1 MLYKMQA
8 NSTKKSVLN
17 QTGIQN
23 MNASKGIKASAGAV
37 KLSLLGLTFG
47 AVTLSLVSFL
57 THADGW
63 LPDSGTGSGRTAAPN
78 VILNNEISSDGLRVG
93 GIANTRHNLTMS
105 YNGQNQVMD
114 PYRNNYYEICVYC
127 HTPHGANST
136 AAAPLWNRTV
146 TQRTYTLFNQD
157 NTPDKTNFFEP
168 TMLDL
173 TYTQPGP
180 NSLTCLSCHDGATAI
195 DSIINMPTQ
204 MTGEFRAGYS
214 NNAETLVESEFLDAW
229 SGNKLGMGSP
239 GDIDPA
245 TNLPQGQH
253 AGFNSQDSSLC
264 ITCHNPGSTGVFSAP
279 DFKLFSIGDRYV
291 SGGYNKATGEI
302 DTTSNLTQQK
312 AYLADDHPIGVKYPE
327 EFGPDVDYNE
337 PDVKIPKIAFFDNNG
352 NGHADPDE
360 IRLYDSGDGYEV
372 ECGSC
377 HDPHGIKVGT
387 ASSNELI
394 PSFLRV
400 GAFNAD
406 VERAA
411 GLSNSRAQVSANNGS
426 SLCLTC
432 HVK

>member
-1 MLYKMQA
+1 
-8 NSTKKSVLN
+8 
-17 QTGIQN
+17 
-23 MNASKGIKASAGAV
+23 MNAAKGRSQSSGAV
-37 KLSLLGLTFG
+37 KISILGLTLC
-47 AVTLSLVSFL
+47 VISLFL
-57 THADGW
+57 TSFIANADGW
-63 LPDSGTGSGRTAAPN
+63 LPDGGDAGANTSAPN
-78 VILNNEISSDGLRVG
+78 VILNNDMSADGLRIG

-105 YNGQNQVMD
+105 YNTANQVMD
-114 PYRNNYYEICVYC
+114 SFRNNYYEICVYC

-146 TQRTYTLFNQD
+146 TQRTYTLYNQD
-157 NTPDKTNFFEP
+157 KTAGATNFFEP
-168 TMLDL
+168 TALDL
-173 TYTQPGP
+173 NYTQPGP

-204 MTGEFRAGYS
+204 LTGEFRAGYS
-214 NNAETLVESEFLDAW
+214 SEAETVVKNDFLDRW
-229 SGNKLGMGSP
+229 SDNKLGTGSP
-239 GDIDPA
+239 GNSAD
-245 TNLPQGQH
+245 TEH
-253 AGFNSQDSSLC
+253 AGFNTNASYC
-264 ITCHNPGSTGVFSAP
+264 IACHNAGQSGLAP
-279 DFKLFSIGDRYV
+279 DFMVFSIGDKYV
-291 SGGYNKATGEI
+291 AHND
-302 DTTSNLTQQK
+302 DTAQLQRQTN
-312 AYLADDHPIGVKYPE
+312 YLADDHPIGVKYPE

-360 IRLYDSGDGYEV
+360 IRLYDTGDGYEV

-377 HDPHGIKVGT
+377 HDPHGIKVST
-387 ASSNELI
+387 SSSNELI

-411 GLSNSRAQVSANNGS
+411 GLSSSRAQVSANNGS